1 MTPSSPED
9 GGARHTTGVAAP
21 LGASRFLV
29 VGLGVTGRAM
39 VAALRARGFDVVA
52 VDDRADPAT
61 VTELS
66 RDLGIEVDGAPD
78 DRRLASLV
86 SSVEVVLP
94 SPGIPDGHAAFA
106 LAAAAGVAIASEFD
120 LASAWDDR
128 PRLAVTGTNG
138 KTTVCEMTAAM
149 LVASGIR
156 AVTVGNTETPLVAAI
171 DDASV
176 DVFVVEASSFRLGHS
191 ARFVPRVATWLNFAP
206 DHLDAHRDLAAYEAA
221 KASIWADPDV
231 RLAVANAEDPV
242 VMRNRNPVVETQTF
256 GLTAAADYGL
266 RDDVLVL
273 PDGATLLAAGE
284 LWRRHPHDIANG
296 LAATATA
303 LGGGA
308 SIDGV
313 RRALRTF
320 RPGAHRLE
328 PVAEAD
334 GVTWIDDSKSTSPHS
349 TLAAIRSFGSV
360 VLIAGGRNKGL
371 DLSSLAEGS
380 DHLRAVVAIGDA
392 AGEVEA
398 ALAEHVPVRRA
409 DSMEEAV
416 HHAGAAARQGDVV
429 LLSPGCASFD
439 WYGSYHER
447 GLDYVATVRR
457 HLGTAT

>member
-1 MTPSSPED
+1 MTSPSPGDE
-9 GGARHTTGVAAP
+9 GVRHTTGAVAP
-21 LGASRFLV
+21 LGAARFLV

-39 VAALRARGFDVVA
+39 VVALRVRGFDVVA
-52 VDDRADPAT
+52 VEDRADAAT
-61 VTELS
+61 AGARSEE
-66 RDLGIEVDGAPD
+66 LGIEVHGGPD
-78 DRRLASLV
+78 DRRLAALV
-86 SSVEVVLP
+86 SSVDVVLP
-94 SPGIPDGHAAFA
+94 SPGVPDRHPVFA
-106 LAAAAGVAIASEFD
+106 LAAAAGVGVASEFD
-120 LASAWDDR
+120 LAAAWDDR

-156 AVTVGNTETPLVAAI
+156 VATVGNTETPLVAAI

-221 KASIWADPDV
+221 KASIWADPHV
-231 RLAVANAEDPV
+231 RLAVANADDPV
-242 VMRNRNPVVETQTF
+242 VLRNRNPAVETRTF
-256 GLTAAADYGL
+256 GLGGDADYGL
-266 RDDVLVL
+266 RDDRLVL
-273 PDGATLLAAGE
+273 PDGATLLAAGD

-296 LAATATA
+296 LAAAATA

-308 SIDGV
+308 SLDGV
-313 RRALRTF
+313 RSALRTF

-328 PVAEAD
+328 PVAEA
-334 GVTWIDDSKSTSPHS
+334 GGITWIDDSKSTSPHS
-349 TLAAIRSFGSV
+349 TLAAIRSFDSV

-371 DLSSLAEGS
+371 DLSPLAAGS
-380 DHLRAVVAIGDA
+380 GHLRAVVAIGDA
-392 AGEVEA
+392 AGEVHS
-398 ALAEHVPVRRA
+398 ALAGHVPVRRA

-416 HHAGAAARQGDVV
+416 HHAAAAARQGDVV

-457 HLGTAT
+457 HLGTGT